1 MLKSVAAAIALAITL
16 SACHSPSR
24 IIEADK
30 WTVTQRKEQL
40 VLTER
45 ISYSSTWDT
54 GLKVVEGAMPGIY
67 KAEREDPEG
76 VYFIG
81 SGKPI
86 WFSIPGNKSVSTF
99 VRQGGIYV
107 PHNRTVPPHFI
118 FVVESTAP
126 LAGSIN
132 DYELQ
137 QTVQNIA
144 LPSNGPVTG
153 AQIAGGAIGFAVAS
167 AFATLND
174 GKYTRLFPI
183 HDAAVRQKILA
194 GIQSSP

>member
-1 MLKSVAAAIALAITL
+1 MFKSIAAIALAITL

-24 IIEADK
+24 IIEVNK

-45 ISYSSTWDT
+45 VSHPSTWDT
-54 GLKVVEGAMPGIY
+54 GLKVVEGAMPGVY

-76 VYFIG
+76 TYFIG

-86 WFSIPGNKSVSTF
+86 WFSIPTGKGESTF

-107 PHNRTVPPHFI
+107 PHNRAVPPHFI

-144 LPSNGPVTG
+144 LPSNAPVTG
-153 AQIAGGAIGFAVAS
+153 AGIVGGAIGFAVVS
-167 AFATLND
+167 AFATMND
-174 GKYTRLFPI
+174 GKYARLFPI
-183 HDAAVRQKILA
+183 NDATARQKILA
-194 GIQSSP
+194 GIEPSP